1 MLGPGLSMPVRPAR
15 LHAFLFAFV
24 ALTVL
29 TLAPSRAQAQATL
42 AIALSN
48 GTSGSTVSLPRL
60 DSNLNSVEKRNPS
73 LNPEGVNL
81 QDCRDNQYISFPL
94 TITGTGNLI
103 GEIWATDTGAACSDP
118 VQRNST
124 AAQCYKIPSARFIIT
139 PTQTVNIN
147 VKEMIKGIGD
157 QSAVTDASGCRQI
170 NLSTIDVWFLA
181 LSGST
186 ASAQLDVPIRVST
199 LGPQPLSG
207 VRALPGDTRISIAW
221 DAVGEGGAADV
232 IGVVA
237 YCDADPQPVGATD
250 GGTADVCTTAD
261 ADPDADAS
269 ETPEPTCT
277 TTSTSGTAAGDPIPA
292 PGAIDSNGKACATSA
307 FTPASGKKLIPDR
320 AFNDKYQCGS
330 VTGTGNTV
338 VAAKVADKDLV
349 NGKTYAVAVAA
360 TDSFGNIGELSAPIC
375 QFPEATSDF
384 WRDYRNGGGQSGG
397 GFCSIDGPGIPAGS
411 FSLLMVGVVVGLSSL
426 RRARR
431 SARRRSVR

>member
-1 MLGPGLSMPVRPAR
+1 MPRPAR
-15 LHAFLFAFV
+15 LHAPFTFASFATTAAFATFA
-24 ALTVL
+24 ALV
-29 TLAPSRAQAQATL
+29 LAPAEAHAQATL
-42 AIALSN
+42 TIALSN
-48 GTSGSTVSLPRL
+48 GTSGQTVSLPRL
-60 DSNLNSVEKRNPS
+60 DSNLQSVEKRNPS

-103 GEIWATDTGAACSDP
+103 GEVWATDTGAACNDP
-118 VQRNST
+118 VQRTST

-139 PTQTVNIN
+139 PTQTVNIS
-147 VKEMIKGIGD
+147 VREMIKGIGD

-186 ASAQLDVPIRVST
+186 ATAQLDVPIKVST

-232 IGVVA
+232 VGVVA
-237 YCDADPQPVGATD
+237 YCDGDPQPVGATD
-250 GGTADVCTTAD
+250 GGTQDVCTTPE
-261 ADPDADAS
+261 ADPDADAA

-277 TTSTSGTAAGDPIPA
+277 TTTTGGSAAGDPIPA
-292 PGAIDSNGKACATSA
+292 PGTIDSNGKACATSA

-320 AFNDKYQCGS
+320 AFNEKYQCGS
-330 VTGTGNTV
+330 LTGTGNTV
-338 VAAKVADKDLV
+338 VADRALE
-349 NGKTYAVAVAA
+349 NGKVYAVAVAA
-360 TDSFGNIGELSAPIC
+360 TDSFGNVGELSAPIC

-397 GFCSIDGPGIPAGS
+397 GFCSVDGPGVPATG
-411 FSLLMVGVVVGLSSL
+411 FGLVMMGVVVGLTSW

-431 SARRRSVR
+431 NARGRNVR